1 MPSTR
6 DGRIDPM
13 VKSLISAACGAALV
27 ALLAILAPGA
37 LAGTSASG
45 AGSAKAGGP
54 RARAARTLNIT
65 DTAKMH
71 YTSGSGSLLH
81 ETGSASGTL
90 PGSMKADCSI
100 GATLT
105 ANFTIY
111 TSGGTITGRGT
122 GTPHGS
128 GTYESFAG
136 TLVATGGTGR
146 YAHSHGHGGF
156 YGTFDRKNYDLTVQ
170 TTGKLSY

>member
-1 MPSTR
+1 
-6 DGRIDPM
+6 M
-13 VKSLISAACGAALV
+13 VKSSVTVAAGAT
-27 ALLAILAPGA
+27 LLAILAPAA
-37 LAGTSASG
+37 LAGAP
-45 AGSAKAGGP
+45 ASAKGVGAKRP
-54 RARAARTLNIT
+54 LTAQSAATLKIT
-65 DTAKMH
+65 DTADMH

-81 ETGSASGTL
+81 ETGTTSGTL
-90 PGSMKADCSI
+90 PGNMKANLAI

-111 TSGGTITGRGT
+111 ASGGTITGRGMGKT
-122 GTPHGS
+122 HGS

-146 YAHSHGHGGF
+146 YAHAHGRAGL
-156 YGTFDRKNYDLTVQ
+156 YGTFDRRNYALTVQ

>member
-1 MPSTR
+1 
-6 DGRIDPM
+6 M
-13 VKSLISAACGAALV
+13 VKLSVLIAAGM
-27 ALLAILAPGA
+27 AILSPAA
-37 LAGTSASG
+37 LAGAPASVGTAG
-45 AGSAKAGGP
+45 ATRSLTAQ
-54 RARAARTLNIT
+54 AAATLKIA
-65 DTAKMH
+65 DTADMH
-71 YTSGSGSLLH
+71 YISGSGSLLH
-81 ETGSASGTL
+81 ESGSASGTL
-90 PGSMKADCSI
+90 PGSMKANCSI

-146 YAHSHGHGGF
+146 YAHAHGHAGF
-156 YGTFDRKNYDLTVQ
+156 YGTFDRRNYDLTVQ

>member
-1 MPSTR
+1 M
-6 DGRIDPM
+6 
-13 VKSLISAACGAALV
+13 K
-27 ALLAILAPGA
+27 
-37 LAGTSASG
+37 
-45 AGSAKAGGP
+45 
-54 RARAARTLNIT
+54 IT
-65 DTAKMH
+65 DTANMH

-81 ETGSASGTL
+81 ETGTASGTL
-90 PGSMKADCSI
+90 PGNMKANLAI

-111 TSGGTITGRGT
+111 ASGGTITGRGT
-122 GTPHGS
+122 GKPHGS

-146 YAHSHGHGGF
+146 YARAHGHGGF

>member
-1 MPSTR
+1 
-6 DGRIDPM
+6 M
-13 VKSLISAACGAALV
+13 VKSPVTMAAGA
-27 ALLAILAPGA
+27 ALLAILAPVA
-37 LAGTSASG
+37 LAGAPASARGVG
-45 AGSAKAGGP
+45 AKRPLTAQ
-54 RARAARTLNIT
+54 AAATLKIT
-65 DTAKMH
+65 DTANMH

-81 ETGSASGTL
+81 ETGAASGTL
-90 PGSMKADCSI
+90 PGNMKANLAI

-111 TSGGTITGRGT
+111 ASGGTITGRGMGRT
-122 GTPHGS
+122 HGS

-146 YAHSHGHGGF
+146 YAHAHGHGGF

>member
-1 MPSTR
+1 M
-6 DGRIDPM
+6 
-13 VKSLISAACGAALV
+13 AAGA
-27 ALLAILAPGA
+27 ALLAILAPVA
-37 LAGTSASG
+37 LAAGSPASARG
-45 AGSAKAGGP
+45 AGAKRPLTAQ
-54 RARAARTLNIT
+54 AAATLKIT
-65 DTAKMH
+65 DTANMH

-81 ETGSASGTL
+81 ETGTASGTL
-90 PGSMKADCSI
+90 PGSMKANLAI

-111 TSGGTITGRGT
+111 ASGGTITGRGI
-122 GTPHGS
+122 GKPHGS

-146 YAHSHGHGGF
+146 YAHAHGHGGF

>member
-1 MPSTR
+1 
-6 DGRIDPM
+6 M
-13 VKSLISAACGAALV
+13 VKSWLSAAAGVLALF
-27 ALLAILAPGA
+27 LLAILISGA
-37 LAGTSASG
+37 LAGTSAS
-45 AGSAKAGGP
+45 AATGSFRTDGS
-54 RARAARTLNIT
+54 RAQAAATLKIT
-65 DTAKMH
+65 DTADMH
-71 YTSGSGSLLH
+71 YISGSGSLLH
-81 ETGSASGTL
+81 ESGSASGTL
-90 PGSMKADCSI
+90 PGSMKANCSI

-146 YAHSHGHGGF
+146 YAHAHGHAGF
-156 YGTFDRKNYDLTVQ
+156 YGTFDRRNYDLTVQ

>member
-1 MPSTR
+1 M
-6 DGRIDPM
+6 
-13 VKSLISAACGAALV
+13 LV

-37 LAGTSASG
+37 LAGIGSSG
-45 AGSAKAGGP
+45 AGSAGTGGP
-54 RARAARTLNIT
+54 QARAARMLNIT
-65 DTAKMH
+65 DTAK
-71 YTSGSGSLLH
+71 
-81 ETGSASGTL
+81 TGAASGTL
-90 PGSMKADCSI
+90 PGSMKAACSI

-111 TSGGTITGRGT
+111 AGGGTITGRGT
-122 GTPHGS
+122 GKPHGS

-146 YAHSHGHGGF
+146 YAHAHGHGGF
-156 YGTFDRKNYDLTVQ
+156 YGTFDLKNYALTVQ

>member
-1 MPSTR
+1 
-6 DGRIDPM
+6 M
-13 VKSLISAACGAALV
+13 VKSSVTVAAGA
-27 ALLAILAPGA
+27 ALLAILAAAA
-37 LAGTSASG
+37 LAGAPASARG
-45 AGSAKAGGP
+45 VGTKRP
-54 RARAARTLNIT
+54 FTARTAATLKIT
-65 DTAKMH
+65 DTADMH
-71 YTSGSGSLLH
+71 YISGSGSLLH
-81 ETGSASGTL
+81 ETGTASGTL
-90 PGSMKADCSI
+90 PGSMKANLAI

-111 TSGGTITGRGT
+111 ASGGTITGRGT
-122 GTPHGS
+122 GKPHGS

-146 YAHSHGHGGF
+146 YAHAHGHGGF

>member
-1 MPSTR
+1 
-6 DGRIDPM
+6 M
-13 VKSLISAACGAALV
+13 VKSSITTAAGA
-27 ALLAILAPGA
+27 ALLAILAPAA
-37 LAGTSASG
+37 LAGAPASARG
-45 AGSAKAGGP
+45 VGTKRP
-54 RARAARTLNIT
+54 LTARAAATLKIT
-65 DTAKMH
+65 DTADMH

-81 ETGSASGTL
+81 ETGTASGTL
-90 PGSMKADCSI
+90 PGSMKANLAI

-111 TSGGTITGRGT
+111 ASGGTITGRGT
-122 GTPHGS
+122 GKPHGS

-146 YAHSHGHGGF
+146 YAHAHGHGGF

>member
-1 MPSTR
+1 
-6 DGRIDPM
+6 M
-13 VKSLISAACGAALV
+13 VKSLISGVAGI
-27 ALLAILAPGA
+27 ALLALLLVTLDTSGA
-37 LAGTSASG
+37 LAGAG
-45 AGSAKAGGP
+45 APATTMGSFRTPGP
-54 RARAARTLNIT
+54 RAHAAGTLKIT
-65 DTAKMH
+65 DTADMH
-71 YTSGSGSLLH
+71 YISGSGSLLH
-81 ETGSASGTL
+81 ESGSASGTL
-90 PGSMKADCSI
+90 PGSMKANCSI

-111 TSGGTITGRGT
+111 ASGGTITGRGT

-146 YAHSHGHGGF
+146 YAHAHGHAGF
-156 YGTFDRKNYDLTVQ
+156 YGTFDRRNYDLTVQ

>member
-1 MPSTR
+1 MPVGQPARNSSANRYCASDLTR
-6 DGRIDPM
+6 KG
-13 VKSLISAACGAALV
+13 
-27 ALLAILAPGA
+27 LLQ
-37 LAGTSASG
+37 
-45 AGSAKAGGP
+45 
-54 RARAARTLNIT
+54 R
-65 DTAKMH
+65 
-71 YTSGSGSLLH
+71 
-81 ETGSASGTL
+81 
-90 PGSMKADCSI
+90 SI

-111 TSGGTITGRGT
+111 ASGGTITGRGT
-122 GTPHGS
+122 GKPHGS

-146 YAHSHGHGGF
+146 YAHAHGHGGF

>member
-1 MPSTR
+1 MRKSSISTVA
-6 DGRIDPM
+6 G
-13 VKSLISAACGAALV
+13 V
-27 ALLAILAPGA
+27 ALLAILAPAA
-37 LAGTSASG
+37 LAGASTS
-45 AGSAKAGGP
+45 SARTAGGAKRP
-54 RARAARTLNIT
+54 PAAHAARTLNIT

-71 YTSGSGSLLH
+71 YGGGSGTKLRES
-81 ETGSASGTL
+81 GSASGTI
-90 PGSMKADCSI
+90 PGSMKALFTVGS
-100 GATLT
+100 TLT

-111 TSGGTITGRGT
+111 ASGGTITGRGT
-122 GTPHGS
+122 GTLHGS

-146 YAHSHGHGGF
+146 YAHAHGHGGF

>member
-1 MPSTR
+1 
-6 DGRIDPM
+6 M
-13 VKSLISAACGAALV
+13 VKSSITVAAGTALP
-27 ALLAILAPGA
+27 AILAAAA
-37 LAGTSASG
+37 LAGAPASARGSG
-45 AGSAKAGGP
+45 AKPPPSAQ
-54 RARAARTLNIT
+54 AARTLNIT
-65 DTAKMH
+65 DTADMH
-71 YTSGSGSLLH
+71 YAGGSGSLLH
-81 ETGSASGTL
+81 ETGTASGTL
-90 PGSMKADCSI
+90 PGNMKANLAI

-111 TSGGTITGRGT
+111 ASGGTITGRGMGRT
-122 GTPHGS
+122 HGS

-146 YAHSHGHGGF
+146 YAHAHGHGGF

>member
-1 MPSTR
+1 
-6 DGRIDPM
+6 M
-13 VKSLISAACGAALV
+13 VKSSVTVAAGV
-27 ALLAILAPGA
+27 ALLAILAPTA
-37 LAGTSASG
+37 LAGASASARG
-45 AGSAKAGGP
+45 AGAKRPLTAQ
-54 RARAARTLNIT
+54 AAATLKIT
-65 DTAKMH
+65 DTADMH

-81 ETGSASGTL
+81 ETGTSSGTL
-90 PGSMKADCSI
+90 PGSMKANLAI

-111 TSGGTITGRGT
+111 TSGGTITGRGM
-122 GTPHGS
+122 GKPHGS

-146 YAHSHGHGGF
+146 YAHAHGHGGF

-170 TTGKLSY
+170 TTGKLSN

>member
-1 MPSTR
+1 
-6 DGRIDPM
+6 M
-13 VKSLISAACGAALV
+13 VKSLAPTAAGV
-27 ALLAILAPGA
+27 ALLAILAPAA
-37 LAGTSASG
+37 LAGAPASAG
-45 AGSAKAGGP
+45 TAGVKRP
-54 RARAARTLNIT
+54 PTARAARTLKIT
-65 DTAKMH
+65 DTAEMH
-71 YTSGSGSLLH
+71 YTGGSGAQLRES
-81 ETGSASGTL
+81 GSASGTL

-111 TSGGTITGRGT
+111 ASGGTITGRGT
-122 GTPHGS
+122 GKPHGS

-146 YAHSHGHGGF
+146 YAHAHGHAGF

>member
-1 MPSTR
+1 
-6 DGRIDPM
+6 M
-13 VKSLISAACGAALV
+13 VKLSVPTAAGV
-27 ALLAILAPGA
+27 ALLAILAPA
-37 LAGTSASG
+37 TLAGAPASAG
-45 AGSAKAGGP
+45 I
-54 RARAARTLNIT
+54 ARVKRPPTAQAAATLKIT
-65 DTAKMH
+65 DTADMH

-81 ETGSASGTL
+81 ETGTASGTL
-90 PGSMKADCSI
+90 PGNMKANLAI

-105 ANFTIY
+105 ASFTIY
-111 TSGGTITGRGT
+111 ASGGTITGRGMGRT
-122 GTPHGS
+122 HGS

-146 YAHSHGHGGF
+146 YVHTHGHGGF

>member
-1 MPSTR
+1 MR
-6 DGRIDPM
+6 QIIDLDRRG
-13 VKSLISAACGAALV
+13 VGAAGDSRSR
-27 ALLAILAPGA
+27 GA
-37 LAGTSASG
+37 RRSLHVLRKRTAGATRPPTAH
-45 AGSAKAGGP
+45 
-54 RARAARTLNIT
+54 AARTLNIT
-65 DTAKMH
+65 DTANMH

-81 ETGSASGTL
+81 ESGTASGTI
-90 PGSMKADCSI
+90 PGSMKAHLTI
-100 GATLT
+100 GSTLT

-111 TSGGTITGRGT
+111 ASGGTITGHGT
-122 GTPHGS
+122 GTLHGS

-146 YAHSHGHGGF
+146 YAHAHGHGGF

>member
-1 MPSTR
+1 
-6 DGRIDPM
+6 M
-13 VKSLISAACGAALV
+13 VKSPVTMAAGA
-27 ALLAILAPGA
+27 ALLAILAPVA
-37 LAGTSASG
+37 LAGAPASARG
-45 AGSAKAGGP
+45 AGAKRP
-54 RARAARTLNIT
+54 LAAQAAATLKIT
-65 DTAKMH
+65 DTADMH

-81 ETGSASGTL
+81 ETGTASGTL
-90 PGSMKADCSI
+90 PGNMKANLAI

-105 ANFTIY
+105 ASFTIY
-111 TSGGTITGRGT
+111 ASGGTITGRGMGKT
-122 GTPHGS
+122 HGS

-146 YAHSHGHGGF
+146 YAHAHGHGGF

>member
-1 MPSTR
+1 
-6 DGRIDPM
+6 M
-13 VKSLISAACGAALV
+13 VKSPVTMAAGA
-27 ALLAILAPGA
+27 ALLAILAPAA
-37 LAGTSASG
+37 LAGAPASARG
-45 AGSAKAGGP
+45 AGAKRPLTAQ
-54 RARAARTLNIT
+54 AAATFKIT
-65 DTAKMH
+65 DTADMH

-81 ETGSASGTL
+81 ETGKASGTL
-90 PGSMKADCSI
+90 PGNMKANLAI

-105 ANFTIY
+105 ASFTIY
-111 TSGGTITGRGT
+111 ASGGTITGRGMGRT
-122 GTPHGS
+122 HGS

-146 YAHSHGHGGF
+146 YAHAHGHGGF

>member
-1 MPSTR
+1 M
-6 DGRIDPM
+6 I
-13 VKSLISAACGAALV
+13 KSSATVAVGAALLVILALV
-27 ALLAILAPGA
+27 ALVGAPA
-37 LAGTSASG
+37 SARG
-45 AGSAKAGGP
+45 AGAERPLTAQ
-54 RARAARTLNIT
+54 AAATLKIT
-65 DTAKMH
+65 DTADMH

-81 ETGSASGTL
+81 ETGAVSGTL
-90 PGSMKADCSI
+90 PGNMKANLAI

-111 TSGGTITGRGT
+111 ASGGTITGRGMGRT
-122 GTPHGS
+122 HGS

-146 YAHSHGHGGF
+146 YAHAHGHGGF